1 MKNLI
6 MLLTVVLV
14 SISTLALG
22 DHESPVIKQNNIINL
37 KQYDAQGGMPI
48 DEAIRIVKK
57 LGFSFSSATQL
68 CSRID
73 RNHDL
78 LISRFEASVG
88 DHNHDM
94 ILTIEE
100 IGNHMTK
107 LKIKF

>member
-1 MKNLI
+1 MA
-6 MLLTVVLV
+6 LV
-14 SISTLALG
+14 SISTLSLG
-22 DHESPVIKQNNIINL
+22 NHEHTVIKQNDIINL

-48 DEAIRIVKK
+48 AESIRIIKK

-68 CSRID
+68 CNRID
-73 RNHDL
+73 RNHDR
-78 LISRFEASVG
+78 LISRTEASVG

-107 LKIKF
+107 LRIKF